1 MFVPTYA
8 LSLSLICRS
17 ARLLSSQKPLLQMF
31 IGIALLVG
39 ASSTLIAQTPN
50 DDDVIRVNT
59 NLLLFPIRVKDKHGH
74 SVEALRE
81 SDLRLKDPDGVTS
94 GLYFSAGVDRVAL
107 VFALDQSGSL
117 RETIAQ
123 QQTAALGLFGRFSD
137 RSSVAVIRFSDT
149 AELVAPFDN
158 DTTAASLAF
167 RFPAINN
174 RHTAIFDAAA
184 KAVTTFD
191 SLPRVRG
198 ERRIVILISDG
209 LDNASRSK
217 ANEVIRRAIENQV
230 SFYVIHVPLFEPR
243 DGRLAV
249 RDPTKGFRDLA
260 DKTGGKYFLFGD
272 SKSAL
277 SPVKN
282 QDLSPIF
289 NAIEEDLKSQYVV
302 GFYLAEGLKE
312 GITHRVSIE
321 MNRPGIVYSAAQLG
335 YAQKHDF
342 FVNPTAKKGS
352 SPPD

>member
-1 MFVPTYA
+1 MLP
-8 LSLSLICRS
+8 
-17 ARLLSSQKPLLQMF
+17 MF

-39 ASSTLIAQTPN
+39 VSSTLFAQTPN

-74 SVEALRE
+74 SVEALTE
-81 SDLRLKDPDGVTS
+81 SDLRLKDPDGVTT

-123 QQTAALGLFGRFSD
+123 QQTAALGLFARFSD

-158 DTTAASLAF
+158 DTKAASLAF

-191 SLPRVRG
+191 TLPRVRG

-217 ANEVIRRAIENQV
+217 ANEVIRRAIDNQV

-249 RDPTKGFRDLA
+249 RDPAKGSA
-260 DKTGGKYFLFGD
+260 TWQKTGEVFSFGD

-312 GITHRVSIE
+312 ALRIE
-321 MNRPGIVYSAAQLG
+321 FRSR
-335 YAQKHDF
+335 
-342 FVNPTAKKGS
+342 
-352 SPPD
+352 

>member
-17 ARLLSSQKPLLQMF
+17 ARLLSSQKPMLPMF

-174 RHTAIFDAAA
+174 THTAIFDAAA

-277 SPVKN
+277 SPLKD